1 MKKASFL
8 VALIAL
14 LSLAGCSNSNNQN
27 NSTNTSETTSSAQS
41 QQGFKK
47 NTLTNDEGSMTFTK
61 VETTKTTNP
70 SIQGEVKAALFIGKF
85 TNKSKEELSPK
96 DFWANYI
103 RAYSVNKNSDSE
115 LMGSGLSINTPYDDL
130 YQAGFDKVH
139 PGKTVEFMIGFQ
151 NADLTKEYK
160 IVPYSKSLDK
170 LKPSLTIKAKN
181 IDVSN
186 LNTKEAIDSSY
197 NSEDSSES
205 TSESSTSDSLET
217 YDTDTSF
224 E

>member
-1 MKKASFL
+1 
-8 VALIAL
+8 
-14 LSLAGCSNSNNQN
+14 
-27 NSTNTSETTSSAQS
+27 
-41 QQGFKK
+41 
-47 NTLTNDEGSMTFTK
+47 
-61 VETTKTTNP
+61 
-70 SIQGEVKAALFIGKF
+70 
-85 TNKSKEELSPK
+85 
-96 DFWANYI
+96 
-103 RAYSVNKNSDSE
+103 
-115 LMGSGLSINTPYDDL
+115 MGSGLSINTPYDDL

-205 TSESSTSDSLET
+205 TSESSTSDSSET

>member
-1 MKKASFL
+1 
-8 VALIAL
+8 
-14 LSLAGCSNSNNQN
+14 
-27 NSTNTSETTSSAQS
+27 
-41 QQGFKK
+41 
-47 NTLTNDEGSMTFTK
+47 MTITK

-70 SIQGEVKAALFIGKF
+70 SVQGEVKAALFIGKF

-115 LMGSGLSINTPYDDL
+115 LTGSGLQINTPYDEL

-170 LKPSLTIKAKN
+170 LKPSLTIKAKS
-181 IDVSN
+181 IDVSS
-186 LNTKEAIDSSY
+186 LNTKEAIDGYSDSSDATTE
-197 NSEDSSES
+197 NSENSVSTSSES
-205 TSESSTSDSLET
+205 S
-217 YDTDTSF
+217 DTDTSF

>member
-1 MKKASFL
+1 MKKAKFL
-8 VALIAL
+8 IALIAL
-14 LSLAGCSNSNNQN
+14 FSLAGCSNSND
-27 NSTNTSETTSSAQS
+27 STSAPASETTSSTQS

-47 NTLTNDEGSMTFTK
+47 NTLTNNEGSMTITK

-70 SIQGEVKAALFIGKF
+70 SVQGEVKAALFIGKF

-115 LMGSGLSINTPYDDL
+115 LTGSGLQINTPYDEL

-170 LKPSLTIKAKN
+170 LKPSLTIKAKS
-181 IDVSN
+181 IDVSS
-186 LNTKEAIDSSY
+186 LNTKEAIDGYSDSSDATTE
-197 NSEDSSES
+197 NSENSVSTSSES
-205 TSESSTSDSLET
+205 S
-217 YDTDTSF
+217 DTDTSF

>member
-1 MKKASFL
+1 MKKAKFL
-8 VALIAL
+8 IALIAL
-14 LSLAGCSNSNNQN
+14 FSLAGCSNSND
-27 NSTNTSETTSSAQS
+27 STSAPASETTSSTQS

-47 NTLTNDEGSMTFTK
+47 NTLTNNEGSMTITK

-70 SIQGEVKAALFIGKF
+70 SVQGEVKAALFIGKF

-115 LMGSGLSINTPYDDL
+115 LTGSGLQINTPYDEL

-170 LKPSLTIKAKN
+170 LKPSLIIKAKS
-181 IDVSN
+181 IDVSS
-186 LNTKEAIDSSY
+186 LNTKEAIDGSSDS
-197 NSEDSSES
+197 SEDSSNTTTENSVS
-205 TSESSTSDSLET
+205 TSSDT
-217 YDTDTSF
+217 DDTSF